1 MALIDQVKT
10 LLNRLASQ
18 GWQALFAR
26 HGLDI
31 SASDLKTEL
40 SRSLSTIDRSLPGFE
55 DFALEGNRGIEPG
68 QPAHSLLFHALA
80 SPNVVQGPD
89 GSALKAFPTLAELEV
104 VENYVFGSNPPSL
117 LDLRARSPG
126 GVIGIVVFA
135 HEYRPA
141 AETVHQKHADTCF
154 SRTGVARVGTAPAF
168 YNPKNRGFLPFVE
181 TDTHAL
187 RVLPA
192 RYAVYIA
199 VQRQG
204 DKSTFGPMRFQPDDG
219 TRNFWVPIH
228 KLFNGEECIRGLSLQ
243 VNLIAHHVNE
253 KLRRVHLELGRQGLD
268 GGWREPDISQSPF
281 IFTDRIAEWAT
292 DSDLGTGLLL
302 PTVHPKLIEAAAYQG
317 KPLTYKVPQNSPTL
331 SSSLLIPSDNGV
343 RFAPEYVHAR
353 HSVRQNGT
361 EENLNDRRDV
371 EAKVVAGNYRARHY
385 IDFTGDGWIDAECAQ
400 LATEI
405 NRRVPAYSLI
415 TAPDFFPNC
424 DQREL
429 LEWWEKEVPTALRNN
444 LWRIDPLVLSDE
456 RIAPNLQLVGA
467 DFRAEDKT
475 ATAIVSM
482 PLSPNVRQTSINTP
496 TTTRH
501 AYLPDAAA
509 GVFAPG
515 WDVSKSRT
523 RTQPPTE
530 HLAAYGLGSPFP
542 EDAKLCAALSTFWPA
557 VAPDAARTFEPNPTN
572 PNAPWPTVSPLTEEE
587 IGQTGTLPWDGIA
600 GPQIV
605 NVGNRTLVEYADFDH
620 ADYVESALQN
630 KFSLALTGKVDVQEY
645 KVRVLAMAR
654 VYRALGVSSNAQ
666 KAAWSVVS
674 FRKVAATDAEL
685 KQAQTQSGASLQG
698 DIYRFQLYRHG
709 ASALDSTNPRKRRVQ
724 ILETSMFFVDA
735 LRVLLKRGTGNW
747 EARNG

>member
-1 MALIDQVKT
+1 MALIDQVRT
-10 LLNRLASQ
+10 ILNRLSSQ

-31 SASDLKTEL
+31 AASDLKAEL
-40 SRSLSTIDRSLPGFE
+40 SRRLTGIDRSLPGFE
-55 DFALEGNRGIEPG
+55 DFAQEGNRGIEPG
-68 QPAHSLLFHALA
+68 QPAHSLLFHGLA
-80 SPNVVQGPD
+80 SPNVFQGP
-89 GSALKAFPTLAELEV
+89 GGAELSAFPTLAEIET
-104 VENYVFGSNPPSL
+104 VENYVFGINAPSL
-117 LDLRARSPG
+117 LDLRAQSPG

-154 SRTGVARVGTAPAF
+154 SRTGVARVGTAPAL
-168 YNPKNRGFLPFVE
+168 YIPKNRGFLPFVE
-181 TDTHAL
+181 TDARAL

-192 RYAVYIA
+192 RFAAYIA
-199 VQRQG
+199 VQRKG
-204 DKSTFGPMRFQPDDG
+204 NKAIFGPMRFQSDD
-219 TRNFWVPIH
+219 TNQNFWVPIH
-228 KLFNGEECIRGLSLQ
+228 KLFDGDECIRGLNLQ
-243 VNLIAHHVNE
+243 VSLIAHHVNE

-268 GGWREPDISQSPF
+268 SGWHEPDISQSPF

-292 DSDLGTGLLL
+292 DAELGTGLIL
-302 PTVHPKLIEAAAYQG
+302 PTVHPKLIEVAVYQG
-317 KPLTYKVPQNSPTL
+317 KPLTYKVPQNTPTL
-331 SSSLLIPSDNGV
+331 SSSLMIPSDNGV

-353 HSVRQNGT
+353 HAVDPNGT
-361 EENLNDRRDV
+361 EDNLNDLKNV
-371 EAKVVAGNYRARHY
+371 KAKVVAGNYHAQHY
-385 IDFTGDGWIDAECAQ
+385 LDFTGDGWVDAECAQ

-405 NRRVPAYSLI
+405 NRRVPAYSLV

-429 LEWWEKEVPTALRNN
+429 LEWWEKEVPTALRDN
-444 LWRIDPLVLSDE
+444 LWQVEPFTLADE
-456 RIAPNLQLVGA
+456 RIAPNLQLIGA

-475 ATAIVSM
+475 VTSIVSM
-482 PLSPNVRQTSINTP
+482 PLGAVVQQMQINTP

-501 AYLPDAAA
+501 AHLPDAAA

-557 VAPDAARTFEPNPTN
+557 VAPDAARTFEPNPR
-572 PNAPWPTVSPLTEEE
+572 WPTVSPLTEAE

-600 GPQIV
+600 GPKLIT
-605 NVGNRTLVEYADFDH
+605 VGSKTLVEYADFDH
-620 ADYVESALQN
+620 ADYVESAMQN
-630 KFSLALTGKVDVQEY
+630 QFSLALTGKVDVQQY

-654 VYRALGVSSNAQ
+654 VYRALGVSSTDQ

-674 FRKVAATDAEL
+674 FRKTETNDVEL
-685 KQAQTQSGASLQG
+685 KQAQIQSGTSLQG

-709 ASALDSTNPRKRRVQ
+709 TSTLDSTNPRKRRVQ
-724 ILETSMFFVDA
+724 ILETTTFFVSA
-735 LRVLLKRGTGNW
+735 LRTLLKRGTGNW
-747 EARNG
+747 ESRNG

>member
-10 LLNRLASQ
+10 ILNRLGPQ

-31 SASDLKTEL
+31 AATDLKAEL
-40 SRSLSTIDRSLPGFE
+40 SRKLTTIDRSLPGFE
-55 DFALEGNRGIEPG
+55 DFAQEGNRGIEQG
-68 QPAHSLLFHALA
+68 QPAHSLLFHGLA
-80 SPNVVQGPD
+80 SPNVTQDPS
-89 GSALKAFPTLAELEV
+89 GSELRTFPTLAELET
-104 VENYVFGSNPPSL
+104 VENYIFGVNPPSL
-117 LDLRARSPG
+117 QDLRSRSPG
-126 GVIGIVVFA
+126 GVMGLVVFA

-141 AETVHQKHADTCF
+141 AETVHQKRADTCF
-154 SRTGVARVGTAPAF
+154 SRTGVARVGTAPAL

-181 TDTHAL
+181 TDVHAL

-192 RYAVYIA
+192 RYAAYIA
-199 VQRQG
+199 VQRKG
-204 DKSTFGPMRFQPDDG
+204 NKAAFGPMRFQSNDASQ
-219 TRNFWVPIH
+219 NFWVPIH
-228 KLFNGEECIRGLSLQ
+228 KLFNGDECIRGLNLQ
-243 VNLIAHHVNE
+243 VNLIARHVNE

-268 GGWREPDISQSPF
+268 GGWREPDISRSPF
-281 IFTDRIAEWAT
+281 IFTDRIAEWAADT
-292 DSDLGTGLLL
+292 TFGTGLLL
-302 PTVHPKLIEAAAYQG
+302 PTVHPKLIEVAVYQG

-331 SSSLLIPSDNGV
+331 SSSLLISSDNGV

-353 HSVRQNGT
+353 HAIKQNRT
-361 EENLNDRRDV
+361 EENLNDSRDV
-371 EAKVVAGNYRARHY
+371 EAKVVAGNYRAQHY
-385 IDFTGDGWIDAECAQ
+385 LDFTGDGWVDVECAQ
-400 LATEI
+400 LATEL
-405 NRRVPAYSLI
+405 NRRVPAYSLV

-429 LEWWEKEVPTALRNN
+429 LEWWEKQVPTTLRNN
-444 LWRIDPLVLSDE
+444 LWQVEPLTLADE

-482 PLSPNVRQTSINTP
+482 PLGPVVQQMQINTP
-496 TTTRH
+496 PTMRH

-557 VAPDAARTFEPNPTN
+557 VAPDAARTFEPNPN
-572 PNAPWPTVSPLTEEE
+572 WPTVSPLTEAE
-587 IGQTGTLPWDGIA
+587 IGQTGTLPWDGIV
-600 GPQIV
+600 GPKLIT
-605 NVGNRTLVEYADFDH
+605 VGNQTVVEYADFDH

-630 KFSLALTGKVDVQEY
+630 QFSLALTGKVDVQQY

-654 VYRALGVSSNAQ
+654 VYRALGVSSTAQ
-666 KAAWSVVS
+666 KGAWSVVS
-674 FRKVAATDAEL
+674 FRKTETSDAEL
-685 KQAQTQSGASLQG
+685 QQAQTQSGTSLQG

-709 ASALDSTNPRKRRVQ
+709 SSTLDSTNPRKRQVQ
-724 ILETSMFFVDA
+724 VLETVTFFVDA
-735 LRVLLKRGTGNW
+735 LRVLLKRGTSNW
-747 EARNG
+747 ESRNG